1 MKNNKTNLRGGDL
14 GTYALTTWSG
24 DNLSG
29 YEPMMAT
36 SIEEATAFAQGML
49 TERIRNHEEMLAGRN
64 VRYVVE
70 RGHRE
75 LHEVTSDH
83 AATAIG
89 SWTINTTGVGLPLLW
104 TSSKAAIPG
113 A

>member
-1 MKNNKTNLRGGDL
+1 MTN
-14 GTYALTTWSG
+14 YALTTWSADG
-24 DNLSG
+24 LAS
-29 YEPMMAT
+29 YEPLIAGST
-36 SIEEATAFAQGML
+36 AEATAFAQGML
-49 TERIRNHEEMLAGRN
+49 TERIRNHEETLARRN
-64 VRYVVE
+64 VRFVVE

-83 AATAIG
+83 VATAIG

-104 TSSKAAIPG
+104 TSSEAAIPG